1 MLELICA
8 IPEEFG
14 WACVG
19 SLATMCVYCLV
30 RLVKCVVE
38 EIKIRREE
46 ADWM

>member
-14 WACVG
+14 WICVG
-19 SLATMCVYCLV
+19 SLATMCIYCFV
-30 RLVKCVVE
+30 QVVKCVAK

-46 ADWM
+46 ADWV